1 MMSKLQTSVTDLL
14 DKEQIPYRLLP
25 HKTPAISVQ
34 DAAEQRGVS
43 PSQMVKTIVL
53 RDMGGQ
59 LALACVPGDQQ
70 VDPKKVR
77 QLLNCR
83 RMTCV
88 TASDVK
94 AITGFDIGTINPIIN
109 TASIPIFLDSH
120 FQKYQLVN
128 ISSGDR
134 MAGLE
139 IALADLCYLCQPTL
153 ASLCRELD

>member
-1 MMSKLQTSVTDLL
+1 MMSKLQTAVTDLL
-14 DKEQIPYRLLP
+14 DKKQIPYRLLP

-53 RDMGGQ
+53 RDMGGR

-77 QLLNCR
+77 QLLDCR

-88 TASDVK
+88 SSDEVK
-94 AITGFDIGTINPIIN
+94 LITGFEIGTINPIV
-109 TASIPIFLDSH
+109 TATPMPVFLDIH
-120 FQKYQLVN
+120 FQQHQYIN

-134 MAGLE
+134 MAGIELT
-139 IALADLCYLCQPTL
+139 LSDLCHLCQPTL